1 MGAASQSLFSMFTAR
16 QKIKKEKGEPT
27 ELENQV
33 AQAFVDLEIN
43 NEELRP
49 FLKNLHIAGAKEVVV
64 NKSTAA
70 IVIFLPYRLKDLFR
84 KNQVRLVRELEKKFS
99 GQHVVLV
106 ATRNIQARNPASPV
120 RPPRDRSVLAL
131 AHSLRCTRPSS
142 PILCS
147 LPTSVASA
155 PAWPLM
161 ATRPS
166 RCLWT
171 TPMRSLT
178 SSRLSLLCTA
188 PSRAS
193 TPASSSPSRRSKLVI
208 RQNVAN

>member
-1 MGAASQSLFSMFTAR
+1 MGTIVSRKSVHMFTAR

-70 IVIFLPYRLKDLFR
+70 IVIFIPYRLKDLFR

-106 ATRNIQARNPASPV
+106 AQRKIQDKESRKTRKASKGQV
-120 RPPRDRSVLAL
+120 RPMSRTLTAVHEAILGDLVYPANIGAKRTRYQMDGNKLIKVELDNAYDVSEKLDTFSSVYA
-131 AHSLRCTRPSS
+131 SLTGKNATF
-142 PILCS
+142 S
-147 LPTSVASA
+147 LPA
-155 PAWPLM
+155 
-161 ATRPS
+161 
-166 RCLWT
+166 
-171 TPMRSLT
+171 
-178 SSRLSLLCTA
+178 
-188 PSRAS
+188 
-193 TPASSSPSRRSKLVI
+193 
-208 RQNVAN
+208 QDE

>member
-1 MGAASQSLFSMFTAR
+1 MGTSKTGRNMFTAR

-70 IVIFLPYRLKDLFR
+70 IVIFLPHRLKDLFR

-99 GQHVVLV
+99 GQHAVLV
-106 ATRNIQARNPASPV
+106 AQRKIQDKESRKTRKASKGQV
-120 RPPRDRSVLAL
+120 RPMSRTL
-131 AHSLRCTRPSS
+131 T
-142 PILCS
+142 
-147 LPTSVASA
+147 TSVASA
-155 PAWPLM
+155 SACPWM
-161 ATRPS
+161 ATRTS

-171 TPMRSLT
+171 THTRSRT
-178 SSRLSLLCTA
+178 SSRHSLLCML
-188 PSRAS
+188 PSLAS
-193 TPASSSPSRRSKLVI
+193 MPHSSSLLRKSKSDQTTCEGV
-208 RQNVAN
+208 RNT

>member
-1 MGAASQSLFSMFTAR
+1 MGNAAASPGLVKMFTAR

-49 FLKNLHIAGAKEVVV
+49 FLKNLHIARAKEVVV

-106 ATRNIQARNPASPV
+106 AQRKIQDKESRKSRKASKGQV
-120 RPPRDRSVLAL
+120 RPMSRTLTSVGTSSSRCPWTT
-131 AHSLRCTRPSS
+131 HMRFRISLR
-142 PILCS
+142 
-147 LPTSVASA
+147 
-155 PAWPLM
+155 
-161 ATRPS
+161 
-166 RCLWT
+166 
-171 TPMRSLT
+171 RSQ
-178 SSRLSLLCTA
+178 LCTH
-188 PSRAS
+188 
-193 TPASSSPSRRSKLVI
+193 L
-208 RQNVAN
+208 

>member
-1 MGAASQSLFSMFTAR
+1 MGKPISNLSQAGWKMFTTR
-16 QKIKKEKGEPT
+16 QRIKKTKGEPT

-49 FLKNLHIAGAKEVVV
+49 YLKNLHIAGAKEVVV

-106 ATRNIQARNPASPV
+106 AQRKIQDKESRKSRKAAKGQVRHISRTLSAVHEAILGDLVYPANISGKRTRMAIDGGKQIKVSLDNPYEVSDKLETFSAVYSFLTGKHAQFEL
-120 RPPRDRSVLAL
+120 LA
-131 AHSLRCTRPSS
+131 TEE
-142 PILCS
+142 
-147 LPTSVASA
+147 
-155 PAWPLM
+155 
-161 ATRPS
+161 
-166 RCLWT
+166 
-171 TPMRSLT
+171 
-178 SSRLSLLCTA
+178 
-188 PSRAS
+188 
-193 TPASSSPSRRSKLVI
+193 
-208 RQNVAN
+208 

>member
-1 MGAASQSLFSMFTAR
+1 MGHGAASQSLFSMFTAR

-70 IVIFLPYRLKDLFR
+70 IVIFIPYRLKDLFR
-84 KNQVRLVRELEKKFS
+84 KNQVRLVCELEKKFS

-106 ATRNIQARNPASPV
+106 AKRNIQDKEKHSNRKASKGQV
-120 RPPRDRSVLAL
+120 RPRSRTLTAVHEAILGDIVYPANISAKRTRYLQDGNKLIKVELENPYEVSEKLDTFSAVYAAL
-131 AHSLRCTRPSS
+131 TGKSATF
-142 PILCS
+142 S
-147 LPTSVASA
+147 LPA
-155 PAWPLM
+155 
-161 ATRPS
+161 
-166 RCLWT
+166 
-171 TPMRSLT
+171 
-178 SSRLSLLCTA
+178 
-188 PSRAS
+188 
-193 TPASSSPSRRSKLVI
+193 
-208 RQNVAN
+208 QEE

>member
-1 MGAASQSLFSMFTAR
+1 MGAIRQSLFSMFTAR

-70 IVIFLPYRLKDLFR
+70 IVIFIPYRLKDLFR
-84 KNQVRLVRELEKKFS
+84 KNQTRLVCELEKKFS

-106 ATRNIQARNPASPV
+106 AQRRIQDKEKHSNRKASKGQV
-120 RPPRDRSVLAL
+120 RPRSRTLTAVHEAILSDVVYPANISAKRTRYLQDGNKLIKVELENPYEVSEKLDTFSAVYAAL
-131 AHSLRCTRPSS
+131 TGKSATF
-142 PILCS
+142 S
-147 LPTSVASA
+147 LPA
-155 PAWPLM
+155 
-161 ATRPS
+161 
-166 RCLWT
+166 
-171 TPMRSLT
+171 
-178 SSRLSLLCTA
+178 
-188 PSRAS
+188 
-193 TPASSSPSRRSKLVI
+193 
-208 RQNVAN
+208 QEE